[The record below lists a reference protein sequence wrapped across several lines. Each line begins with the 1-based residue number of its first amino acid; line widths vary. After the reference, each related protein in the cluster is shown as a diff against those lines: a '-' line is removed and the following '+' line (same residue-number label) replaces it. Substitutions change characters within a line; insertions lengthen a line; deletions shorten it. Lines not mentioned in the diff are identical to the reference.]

1 MRYLFIIDYKN
12 LDNGGFLKLLAKR
25 LSELRLDSFMVLH
38 ADSEYTDRI
47 MQTGIMRKDAQTR
60 SIKELNLRLTAL
72 FADEGIPMI
81 AINGY
86 QRDTVTTG
94 DKGELQINS
103 TYLKHLGTQTN
114 VLLSTLVSDA
124 DKKASPADLATLAE
138 ALQKQLQFDHVIAFD
153 TAEELNEI
161 FVNTASDESKAKPT
175 MPSELEKSG
184 VSPRV
189 LRITDLTNRKSFDNS
204 LG

>member
-47 MQTGIMRKDAQTR
+47 MQTGIMRKDAQIR

-86 QRDTVTTG
+86 QRDTITTG
-94 DKGELQINS
+94 DKGELEINS
-103 TYLKHLGTQTN
+103 SYLKHLGTQTN
-114 VLLSTLVSDA
+114 VLLSTLISDT
-124 DKKASPADLATLAE
+124 DKKASPAELAVLAE
-138 ALQKQLQFDHVIAFD
+138 ALQKQLEFDHIIAFD

-161 FVNTASDESKAKPT
+161 FVNASSGASKTKPT

-184 VSPRV
+184 VSARV
-189 LRITDLTNRKSFDNS
+189 LRITDLTNRKNFDNS